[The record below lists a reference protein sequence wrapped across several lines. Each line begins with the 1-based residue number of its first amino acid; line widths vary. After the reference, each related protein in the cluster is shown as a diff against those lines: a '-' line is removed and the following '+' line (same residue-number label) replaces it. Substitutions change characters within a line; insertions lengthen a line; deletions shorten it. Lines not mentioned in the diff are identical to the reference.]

1 MTLKGLEHM
10 PIIVPVD
17 GSASMARPHKC
28 RWVGAEPEVTA
39 FKPCGV
45 PGRDLEVVE
54 LQIDELEAVRLADME
69 GLYQDAA
76 AEQMGVSRATF
87 GRLIA
92 SAHHKIALALLG
104 SKMLIFKG
112 GTIMMRNMRT
122 FACADCGTGF
132 QVAHGTERPSECPSC
147 HGKRFHRAEDERGG
161 GFRGRGAGRGCCH
174 RRRAGWQNARME
186 ESTGNQENGQ

>member
-1 MTLKGLEHM
+1 
-10 PIIVPVD
+10 
-17 GSASMARPHKC
+17 MARPCKC

-54 LQIDELEAVRLADME
+54 LQIDELEAVRLADLE

-76 AEQMGVSRATF
+76 AERMGVSRATF

-92 SAHHKIALALLG
+92 SARQKIASALLG

-112 GTIMMRNMRT
+112 GTVMMRNMRT
-122 FACADCGTGF
+122 FACADCGTSF
-132 QVAHGTERPSECPSC
+132 QAAYGSGRPAECPSC
-147 HGKRFHRAEDERGG
+147 HGRNFQRAEEERGG
-161 GFRGRGAGRGCCH
+161 RWRGRGAGRGCCH
-174 RRRAGWQNARME
+174 RRRAGWQNTTLV
-186 ESTGNQENGQ
+186 ESKVNQEDGQ